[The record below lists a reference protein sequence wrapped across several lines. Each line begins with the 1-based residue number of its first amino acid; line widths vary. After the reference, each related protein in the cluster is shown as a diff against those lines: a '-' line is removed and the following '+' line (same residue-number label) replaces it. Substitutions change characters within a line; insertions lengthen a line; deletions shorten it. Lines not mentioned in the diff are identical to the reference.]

1 MTTLENYSAFRA
13 ELVKRNK
20 ELLES
25 LSQYDFEITDLLHYL
40 ENEKCDAVQMVL
52 VAKRLKETRIKRRI
66 VKTELEQIQSLNDQL
81 RSERHMKCVG
91 GSKYKYRTD
100 ALKDIGNR
108 EKGHVIKIAKKH
120 I

>member
-1 MTTLENYSAFRA
+1 MTTLENYSAFRT
-13 ELVKRNK
+13 ELTKRNN
-20 ELLES
+20 ELLTI

-52 VAKRLKETRIKRRI
+52 VAKKLKEVRIKRRVI
-66 VKTELEQIQSLNDQL
+66 KKELEQIQSLNDQL
-81 RSERHMKCVG
+81 RSERHLKCVG

-108 EKGHVIKIAKKH
+108 EKGHVIKIAKKDV
-120 I
+120 